1 MKKYLKPFSF
11 IASSFAMIVVVSLF
25 LFFKTDLFKTNRDL
39 WVQTVMSTS
48 THQWLAT
55 AFLSNEEIQEILADY
70 EVENKENSTGDEVT
84 IAAQSTASDNV
95 EKTEI
100 SGETYQGYVLTIKD
114 PSTVQL
120 INTLDGD
127 EGSKL
132 SQVVTENNYVAA
144 INAAGFNFTRN
155 NSSGALG
162 TFTMMDGELLYG
174 EKEENYAIIGLTNE
188 GKLLLGNYTYETAL
202 DAGITSAISFG
213 PFLLVN
219 GNEQITEE
227 ETGGLQPRSAIG
239 QGTDG
244 TFYFVVIEG
253 RQADSLGATL
263 YDLQEIMENLGA
275 VNAVNL
281 DGGGSSELYYEGE
294 RVNTLSNGNERS
306 IPNAFVVTEKSLS

>member
-39 WVQTVMSTS
+39 WVQTAMSTS

-95 EKTEI
+95 KKTEI

-120 INTLDGD
+120 INTLNGD

-132 SQVVTENNYVAA
+132 SQVVTENNYAAA

-188 GKLLLGNYTYETAL
+188 GKLLLGNYTYEMAL